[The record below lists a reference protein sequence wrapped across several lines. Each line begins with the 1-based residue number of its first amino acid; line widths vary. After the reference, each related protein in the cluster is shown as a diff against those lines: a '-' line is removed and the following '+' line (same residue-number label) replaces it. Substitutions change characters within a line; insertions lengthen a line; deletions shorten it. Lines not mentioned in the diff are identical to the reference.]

1 MSMDERTRTALEG
14 SIEKWELIVS
24 GEGTDQGTLNCPLC
38 ELFWQWSQQSDKPCD
53 GCPVSA
59 KTQQT
64 CCRGTPYML
73 YREALSAHGE
83 RSLQAVGLAKAE
95 VKFLQS
101 LRPVEPS
108 AIVALPLFDPED
120 KAA

>member
-38 ELFWQWSQQSDKPCD
+38 ELFWQWSQQSDKPCE

-59 KTQQT
+59 RTGLT
-64 CCRGTPYML
+64 CCRGTPYPF
-73 YREALSAHGE
+73 YREALAAHGE
-83 RSLQAVGLAKAE
+83 RSPQAIGAAMAE
-95 VKFLQS
+95 LNFLQN
-101 LRPVEPS
+101 LRPVESPAS
-108 AIVALPLFDPED
+108 VSLPLFDPED
-120 KAA
+120 EAA